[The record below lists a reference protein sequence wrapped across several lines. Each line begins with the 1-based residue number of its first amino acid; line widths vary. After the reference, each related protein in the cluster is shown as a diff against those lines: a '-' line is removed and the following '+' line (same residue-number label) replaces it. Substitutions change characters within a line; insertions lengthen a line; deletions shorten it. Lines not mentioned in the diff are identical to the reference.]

1 MTTKQIMQIPI
12 IQLPFDNNHN
22 MRWLY
27 VTRISRDIT
36 NRATIFFFPIFLFVL
51 GQSLSWP
58 VDLPGWSKGILFV
71 AIYHL
76 IFRILTVIILLPLYK
91 LTEHLSHTN
100 AMVIGNGF
108 RAIFYALLTLTVENP
123 TWLLLV
129 VIVEVV
135 ESGLFWPHFHTLLTK
150 TAQKNHLGSDVGVLQ
165 FTIQV
170 LAVLAPIVAIMFN
183 NLTGY
188 SAVFMIGIIGSL
200 VGLITSL
207 QLKSNIDRDKVFWI
221 EFKEWIREPRYKR
234 YLGAV
239 GGRMLNDLVM
249 YLWPLYLFILL
260 GSIDRV
266 GYLAAISFFIALFV
280 TVIASFKLD
289 KIRSAKIFHLTGGV
303 LSLMWLARTTAISPW
318 TIAIIDSIDKIVGNA
333 HWLFFDMLWFKRAKG
348 DQAFSF
354 FVYHELISSAWLAV
368 FWLIIAAI
376 LLLTQNWIAI
386 FVLGAV
392 GMLMTLLLQGKH
404 GESAG

>member
-1 MTTKQIMQIPI
+1 MQLPT

-51 GQSLSWP
+51 GQSLPWP
-58 VDLPGWSKGILFV
+58 GDLPNWSKGILLV
-71 AIYHL
+71 ALYHL
-76 IFRILTVIILLPLYK
+76 IFRIFTVVLLLPLSK
-91 LTEHLSHTN
+91 LTGRQSHTRT
-100 AMVIGNGF
+100 MVIGYGF
-108 RAIFYALLTLTVENP
+108 RAIFYALLTLAVQQP
-123 TWLLLV
+123 ALLLLV
-129 VIVEVV
+129 VLVEVV
-135 ESGLFWPHFHTLLTK
+135 EVGLFWPHFHTLLTK
-150 TAQKNHLGSDVGVLQ
+150 TAHKNHLGSDVGALQ
-165 FTIQV
+165 FMMQV
-170 LAVLAPIVAIMFN
+170 LGVLAPIVAIMFN
-183 NLTGY
+183 NLAGY

-200 VGLITSL
+200 VGLIASL
-207 QLKSNIDRDKVFWI
+207 QLKSNVERDKVSWI

-239 GGRMLNDLVM
+239 GGRMLNDVVM

-266 GYLAAISFFIALFV
+266 GYLAALSFFIALFI
-280 TVIASFKLD
+280 TAIASFKLD
-289 KIRSAKIFHLTGGV
+289 KIRSAKLFHLTGGV
-303 LSLMWLARTTAISPW
+303 LSLLWLARTTVISPW

-354 FVYHELISSAWLAV
+354 FVYHELISSAWLVV
-368 FWLIIAAI
+368 FWLIISAI

-386 FVLGAV
+386 FILGAV
-392 GMLMTLLLQGKH
+392 GMLMTLFLQGKH
-404 GESAG
+404 GEPVG